1 MLIIMAPLIFRN
13 TAYSQED
20 IECLLLL
27 FVPTENF
34 SRKLKKSEAKETKW
48 CIVAQSLSITLTHQE
63 CTRTYVFQ
71 NSFAR
76 VLEPQDVYSEGPR
89 EKIASNGGEEIVTCY
104 EKKH

>member
-63 CTRTYVFQ
+63 CTRTYVF
-71 NSFAR
+71 
-76 VLEPQDVYSEGPR
+76 
-89 EKIASNGGEEIVTCY
+89 
-104 EKKH
+104 